1 MLQDLLLF
9 YSSTEKKMVT
19 LAEYM
24 DRMKEDQKEI
34 YYACGRTV
42 EQINLLPQME
52 LFQEKGYEVLYL
64 THEIDEFAIKV
75 MRDYKEKPY
84 KSIADG
90 SIDLENAED
99 KEAAAKKAEEHKDLL
114 DFCVNALNGSVKEIK
129 LSTRLKSHPVCISA
143 DGPLSLEMERVL
155 QSMPNGHTMPKLD
168 RILEINAN
176 HPVFQTLCDL
186 YTADTEKAADLAN
199 VLYNQALLIEG
210 LNIEDP
216 VAYANAVCRLVTR

>member
-1 MLQDLLLF
+1 M
-9 YSSTEKKMVT
+9 
-19 LAEYM
+19 
-24 DRMKEDQKEI
+24 
-34 YYACGRTV
+34 
-42 EQINLLPQME
+42 
-52 LFQEKGYEVLYL
+52 
-64 THEIDEFAIKV
+64 
-75 MRDYKEKPY
+75 
-84 KSIADG
+84 
-90 SIDLENAED
+90 
-99 KEAAAKKAEEHKDLL
+99 
-114 DFCVNALNGSVKEIK
+114 NALNGSVKEIK